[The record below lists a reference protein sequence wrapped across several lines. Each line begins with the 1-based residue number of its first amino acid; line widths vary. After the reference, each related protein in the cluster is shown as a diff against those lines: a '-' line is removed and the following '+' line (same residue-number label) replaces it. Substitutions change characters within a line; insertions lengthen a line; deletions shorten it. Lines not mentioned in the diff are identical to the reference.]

1 MVQDVLTIAWKFMRR
16 RKFATAIKL
25 LEAREETYE
34 GNFEYYLLLGIS
46 CLYVG
51 DIGASSS
58 YFQRARQIKIS
69 DSRLLLGQAAIFLR
83 RGDTDRALQ
92 YYMEIKD
99 IDPGNKTA
107 ANAIEFIR
115 TRGDYDTIC
124 RWVDTGR
131 IEQFYPP
138 LGINPEK
145 VAAVV
150 IPAVCFVAG
159 VMLVL
164 ALFPPRKNYYKG
176 ERRDLSELTLSAD
189 EKNNAQEKDLSG
201 QAYGFILNDKQISKA
216 YYSAIDYFQSRRDNA
231 AQVEINKI
239 LNSNASVSIK
249 QKARVLMSYLE
260 EPTFDTLTD
269 NPSYAA
275 VEAEP
280 LLYLDAWVSWGGKVT
295 NAVLNENGTYSCQL
309 LVGYESGEVVEGIVN
324 VRFATAPNI
333 MPDQPV
339 KILGKICSEDKK
351 IYLEGKAIYQS
362 IKDGLK

>member
-1 MVQDVLTIAWKFMRR
+1 MGQDVLTIAWKLMRR

-25 LEAREETYE
+25 LEAREEIYE
-34 GNFEYYLLLGIS
+34 GNFEYYILLGTA

-51 DIGASSS
+51 DIGSSVT
-58 YFQRARQIKIS
+58 YFGEARKIKIS

-99 IDPGNKTA
+99 IDPANKIA
-107 ANAIEFIR
+107 ASAVEFIR

-138 LGINPEK
+138 LGVNPEK
-145 VAAVV
+145 VASIV

-159 VMLVL
+159 IVLVL
-164 ALFPPRKNYYKG
+164 AFFPHKNYYKG
-176 ERRDLSELTLSAD
+176 QRRDLTELTLTIE
-189 EKNNAQEKDLSG
+189 EKNNPQEKDLSG
-201 QAYGFILNDKQISKA
+201 QTIGILLSDKQISKA
-216 YYSAIDYFQSRRDNA
+216 YLDAMDYFQSHRDNA
-231 AQVEINKI
+231 AQVEINRI
-239 LNSNASVSIK
+239 LNSNASISIK

-260 EPTFDTLTD
+260 EPTFDTITD
-269 NPSYAA
+269 IPQYSA
-275 VEAEP
+275 VQAEP
-280 LLYLDAWVSWGGKVT
+280 SLYFDAWVSWGGKIT

-324 VRFATAPNI
+324 VRFASAPNI

-339 KILGKICSEDKK
+339 KILGKICSEDKM
-351 IYLEGKAIYQS
+351 IYLYCSNISYFFFP
-362 IKDGLK
+362 

>member
-25 LEAREETYE
+25 LEARREIYEE
-34 GNFEYYLLLGIS
+34 NFEYYVLLGIA

-51 DIGASSS
+51 DIGSSSS
-58 YFQRARQIKIS
+58 YFAMARKIKLT
-69 DSRLLLGQAAIFLR
+69 DTRVLLGQAAIYLR

-92 YYMEIKD
+92 YYMD
-99 IDPGNKTA
+99 ITDNDPNNKVA
-107 ANAIEFIR
+107 KNAVEFIR

-138 LGINPEK
+138 LGVNPEK
-145 VAAVV
+145 IAAIT
-150 IPAVCFVAG
+150 IPAVCFVLG
-159 VMLVL
+159 VVVVL
-164 ALFPPRKNYYKG
+164 ALFPRKNLYKG
-176 ERRDLSELTLSAD
+176 ERRDLSELTLSSE
-189 EKNNAQEKDLSG
+189 EKNNAQEKDLSS
-201 QAYGFILNDKQISKA
+201 QAYGFILNDKQISKSYVA
-216 YYSAIDYFQSRRDNA
+216 AMEYFQSHRDNA
-231 AQVEINKI
+231 AQVEINRI

-280 LLYLDAWVSWGGKVT
+280 ALYLDAWVSWGGKVT
-295 NAVLNENGTYSCQL
+295 NAVINENGSYTCQL
-309 LVGYESGEVVEGIVN
+309 LVGYESGEVVEGIVT
-324 VRFATAPNI
+324 VRFASTPNI

>member
-1 MVQDVLTIAWKFMRR
+1 MTQDVLTLAWKFMRR
-16 RKFATAIKL
+16 RKFATAINL
-25 LEAREETYE
+25 LEGRRDVYE
-34 GNFEYYLLLGIS
+34 GDFEYYRMLGIA

-51 DIGASSS
+51 DIGSAVT
-58 YFQRARQIKIS
+58 YFGEARKNTVT
-69 DSRLLLGQAAIFLR
+69 DSQLLLGQAAIFLR

-99 IDPGNKTA
+99 IDPSNKTA
-107 ANAIEFIR
+107 AAAVEFIR
-115 TRGDYDTIC
+115 THGDYNTIC

-138 LGINPEK
+138 LGVNPEK
-145 VAAVV
+145 VASIA
-150 IPAVCFVAG
+150 IPAFFFVAG
-159 VMLVL
+159 VVLVL
-164 ALFPPRKNYYKG
+164 ALFPHKNYYKG
-176 ERRDLSELTLSAD
+176 ERRDLTELSLSSE

-201 QAYGFILNDKQISKA
+201 QTYGFILNDKQISKA

-269 NPSYAA
+269 NPSYSA

-280 LLYLDAWVSWGGKVT
+280 SLYLDAWVSWGGKVT
-295 NAVLNENGTYSCQL
+295 NAILNENGTYSCQL

>member
-1 MVQDVLTIAWKFMRR
+1 MVQDVLTIAWKLMRR
-16 RKFATAIKL
+16 RKFATAINL

-34 GNFEYYLLLGIS
+34 GNFEYYLLLGIA

-51 DIGASSS
+51 DYGSAGS
-58 YFQRARQIKIS
+58 YFQQARKIKIN

-83 RGDTDRALQ
+83 RGDTERALQ

-131 IEQFYPP
+131 IEQFFTP
-138 LGINPEK
+138 LGVNPEK
-145 VAAVV
+145 IAAIV
-150 IPAVCFVAG
+150 IPAVCFILG
-159 VMLVL
+159 VVLVL
-164 ALFPPRKNYYKG
+164 ALFPHKNYFKG
-176 ERRDLSELTLSAD
+176 ERRDLSELTLTAEERS
-189 EKNNAQEKDLSG
+189 NAQEKDLSG
-201 QAYGFILNDKQISKA
+201 QTYGFILNDKQISKA
-216 YYSAIDYFQSRRDNA
+216 YLDAMDYFQQHRDNA
-231 AQVEINKI
+231 AQVEINRI

-249 QKARVLMSYLE
+249 QKARILMSYLE

-269 NPSYAA
+269 NPSYEA

-280 LLYLDAWVSWGGKVT
+280 SLYLDAWVSWGGKIT

-324 VRFATAPNI
+324 VRFASAPNI
-333 MPDQPV
+333 QPDQPV
-339 KILGKICSEDKK
+339 KILGKICSQDDK
-351 IYLEGKAIYQS
+351 IYLEGRAIYQS
-362 IKDGLK
+362 IKGGLK

>member
-1 MVQDVLTIAWKFMRR
+1 MTQDVLTVAWKLMRR

-25 LEAREETYE
+25 LEAREEIYE
-34 GNFEYYLLLGIS
+34 GNFEYYILLGTA

-51 DIGASSS
+51 DIGSAVT
-58 YFQRARQIKIS
+58 YFGEARKIKIA
-69 DSRLLLGQAAIFLR
+69 DVRLLLGQAAIFLR

-99 IDPGNKTA
+99 IDPANKISA
-107 ANAIEFIR
+107 SAVEFIR

-138 LGINPEK
+138 LCVNPEK
-145 VAAVV
+145 VASIVV
-150 IPAVCFVAG
+150 PAICFIAG
-159 VMLVL
+159 VVLVL
-164 ALFPPRKNYYKG
+164 AFFPHKNYYKG
-176 ERRDLSELTLSAD
+176 ERRDLTELTLTAD
-189 EKNNAQEKDLSG
+189 EKSNAQEKDLSG
-201 QAYGFILNDKQISKA
+201 QTYGFILNDKQISKA
-216 YYSAIDYFQSRRDNA
+216 YLDAMDYFQAHRDNA
-231 AQVEINKI
+231 AQVEINRI
-239 LNSNASVSIK
+239 LNSNASVTIK
-249 QKARVLMSYLE
+249 QKARILMSYLE

-269 NPSYAA
+269 SPTYAA

-280 LLYLDAWVSWGGKVT
+280 SLYLDAWVSWGGKIT

-324 VRFATAPNI
+324 VRFASAPNI
-333 MPDQPV
+333 QPDQPV

-351 IYLEGKAIYQS
+351 LYLEGKAIYQS